1 MFCKKFRFL
10 SFELSVSTSRL
21 LDAHS
26 KNCVVV
32 IIIIINIIPPSF
44 LLQSKLRILELA
56 CPYNRLT
63 DYVQ

>member
-1 MFCKKFRFL
+1 MHIPR
-10 SFELSVSTSRL
+10 
-21 LDAHS
+21 
-26 KNCVVV
+26 NCVVV